1 MVDAHLSRAMSPAA
15 RRDLDQVRNFMEHA
29 KMRFEI
35 LSYGGFREIAVLS
48 EDDVLML
55 APGVTPLDLP
65 GRLGARVRERLSRR
79 ELAIA
84 PTALAVTGAMS

>member
-1 MVDAHLSRAMSPAA
+1 MI
-15 RRDLDQVRNFMEHA
+15 HA

-35 LSYGGFREIAVLS
+35 LSSSGFREIAIVR
-48 EDDVLML
+48 DDDILML

-65 GRLGARVRERLSRR
+65 GRLGVRVRERLNRC

-84 PTALAVTGAMS
+84 PAALAATGAPA

>member
-1 MVDAHLSRAMSPAA
+1 
-15 RRDLDQVRNFMEHA
+15 MEHT

-35 LSYGGFREIAVLS
+35 LSSGGFREIAVVC

-55 APGVTPLDLP
+55 APGITPHDLP
-65 GRLGARVRERLSRR
+65 GRLGARVRERLSRK

-84 PTALAVTGAMS
+84 PTALAATSALS